1 MIFLID
7 QVKSECLSLHFPLW
21 WHFLTRSSAKNS
33 FKRTHY
39 IDTVFLSFENTFH
52 TTFHLILIIPLWN
65 RQKKYDSYFRGKGT
79 EIRDPECF
87 LLLTSPC
94 SLTSLSVS
102 PEVHTS
108 SSAPSRLKPGS
119 LDWSPSSLRLRPL
132 PKTYVLSCSFKSQ
145 VFCNSLSGRKQKI
158 SVFLQAYILCLP

>member
-1 MIFLID
+1 MTHTSLYF
-7 QVKSECLSLHFPLW
+7 QCLPWCLVH
-21 WHFLTRSSAKNS
+21 RNKNS
-33 FKRTHY
+33 YHS
-39 IDTVFLSFENTFH
+39 LSSYCLLALWH
-52 TTFHLILIIPLWN
+52 TFHLILIIPLWN

-87 LLLTSPC
+87 LLLTSPR